1 MAGLT
6 GYSFAYPR
14 EAARAGTTLRATERG
29 WRLNLL
35 LWMLLALS
43 NFVDVLGT
51 ARAFEMG
58 IGELNPIVEVVHAT
72 WGMIGVVIPKVVFLT
87 MLFFLL
93 PWIRAWTR
101 LLFGFAAAVYL
112 ALTVV
117 HIWYLSPLL

>member
-1 MAGLT
+1 MPGLT

-14 EAARAGTTLRATERG
+14 AAAPAGTTLRATERG

-58 IGELNPIVEVVHAT
+58 IGELNPIVEVIHAA

-101 LLFGFAAAVYL
+101 LLFGFTAAVYL